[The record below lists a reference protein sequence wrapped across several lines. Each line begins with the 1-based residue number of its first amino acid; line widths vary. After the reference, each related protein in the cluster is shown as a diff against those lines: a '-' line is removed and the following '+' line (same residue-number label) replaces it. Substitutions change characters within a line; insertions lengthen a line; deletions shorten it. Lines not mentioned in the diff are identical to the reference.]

1 MAEISKLAA
10 GSPPTIAGPRSPPRM
25 APSRVRR
32 SRFAKV
38 FASPWQPR
46 HFCLSVGCT
55 VSENTTEGA
64 GAAVSQ
70 PAAANRQL
78 HATNLRDQY
87 LRHTSSGLTPIR
99 ITTGQTL
106 RRLILPNSRTTIHQ
120 DCSLPRRFLLDRR
133 NGIRPTARI
142 RGTAGAERL
151 GVTTL
156 SRFVP
161 FRLAP
166 LGPSDSAEG
175 VQDLTCSRDRRV
187 EGHRGDSTCHGRMA
201 APPRGRPW
209 GPLQQVVK
217 WRTAYAYRARRPEEP
232 LGQSGP
238 APGTASDTAPRSGL
252 PNYTLAER
260 GGAAAPERHRR
271 TTPASTPCQ
280 EPFAFDRSAHLQTR
294 TQGAGD
300 DTYRWTI
307 VDTEGVR
314 RVERQ

>member
-10 GSPPTIAGPRSPPRM
+10 GSPLTIAGPRSPPRM

-70 PAAANRQL
+70 PAAANREL

-120 DCSLPRRFLLDRR
+120 YCSLPRRFLLDRR

-161 FRLAP
+161 LRLAP
-166 LGPSDSAEG
+166 PGPSGSG
-175 VQDLTCSRDRRV
+175 RGRLGRRFSRDRRV
-187 EGHRGDSTCHGRMA
+187 EGRRGDSSCHVVTAEWQRRPGAGLGVLSSGWSSGDPFSHVAPADLRSHRAGPVRHPGLRPTQPPDLAFPITHSQRVEVPLRRSHLGKRRQLRHLGRGYSRSSDPPISRPAGMGQA
-201 APPRGRPW
+201 TTHAPPDGPW
-209 GPLQQVVK
+209 
-217 WRTAYAYRARRPEEP
+217 
-232 LGQSGP
+232 
-238 APGTASDTAPRSGL
+238 
-252 PNYTLAER
+252 
-260 GGAAAPERHRR
+260 
-271 TTPASTPCQ
+271 
-280 EPFAFDRSAHLQTR
+280 
-294 TQGAGD
+294 
-300 DTYRWTI
+300 
-307 VDTEGVR
+307 
-314 RVERQ
+314 